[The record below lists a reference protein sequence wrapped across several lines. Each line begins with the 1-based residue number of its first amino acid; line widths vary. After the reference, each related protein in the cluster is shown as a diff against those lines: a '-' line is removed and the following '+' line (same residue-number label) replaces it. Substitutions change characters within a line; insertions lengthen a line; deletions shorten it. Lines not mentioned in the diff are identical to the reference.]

1 MNEIAVVDANLI
13 FSILISDSE
22 KIWRGFA
29 RKDVTFVTPNFVIV
43 ELFQHFDR
51 IKKASHLPE
60 EKMFS
65 IMSRIVA
72 RLQFYGEVM
81 ISTGSLVE
89 AYRLCREVDPKDIL
103 YVALAL
109 ELGAKFWTND
119 NALKT
124 GLIKKGFDNFYEP

>member
-22 KIWRGFA
+22 KIWRGFT

-43 ELFQHFDR
+43 ELFRHFDR

-60 EKMFS
+60 EKMFK

-72 RLQFYGEVM
+72 RLRFYGESL

-89 AYRLCREVDPKDIL
+89 AYRLCREVDPKDVL

-109 ELGAKFWTND
+109 ELNAKFWTND